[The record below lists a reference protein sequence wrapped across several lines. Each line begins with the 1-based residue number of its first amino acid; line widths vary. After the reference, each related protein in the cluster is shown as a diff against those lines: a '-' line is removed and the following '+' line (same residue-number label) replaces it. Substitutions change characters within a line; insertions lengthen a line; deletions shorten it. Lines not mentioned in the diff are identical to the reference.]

1 MKEEKKTEV
10 KETPESKETK
20 AKPEPD
26 AKAGATA
33 VDAAPETVTLPAA
46 ELQELR
52 AKLEAETRKAAE
64 AQDKMVRTLAE
75 WDNSRKRM
83 AKEKEDAIRF
93 ANEGLLETLLPVVD
107 NFELGMQAAGTASD
121 AKSIAVGLQMV
132 LGQIQGFLRDSGIE
146 TIDAVGQTFD
156 PHKHDAVAHAPSD
169 KPEGTIVGQSRK
181 GYLLKGKLLRP
192 ATVTVS
198 QGKDE
203 KSAKGGK

>member
-10 KETPESKETK
+10 KETAPETKETK
-20 AKPEPD
+20 AAKPE
-26 AKAGATA
+26 AE
-33 VDAAPETVTLPAA
+33 APAETVTLPAA
-46 ELQELR
+46 ELKELR
-52 AKLEAETRKAAE
+52 DKLEAETKKAAE

-75 WDNSRKRM
+75 WDNSRKRL

-107 NFELGMQAAGTASD
+107 NFELGMQAAATATD

-169 KPEGTIVGQSRK
+169 KPEGTILTQSRK